1 VLGYGQSVFFLL
13 FGSSAAG
20 KSFVLR
26 GLAQRVP
33 DLAIHDFDE
42 IGVPAGADTEWRHA
56 ANEKWVRKAID
67 CQAAGTDLLLAG
79 QTPFGELLATPSAPQ
94 LEAISACLLDCDD
107 ETRVERLNRR
117 GPESLAGTAGNAEA
131 YLNWAEWMRRH
142 AHDSTWQI
150 NVIRRPATEQD
161 MVWDRWTPWPTGDPR
176 WRVQVID
183 TSALPVE
190 KVADEL
196 AAWIARERTLLAEG
210 KHPLLRWA
218 EDDESS

>member
-1 VLGYGQSVFFLL
+1 MG
-13 FGSSAAG
+13 
-20 KSFVLR
+20 
-26 GLAQRVP
+26 
-33 DLAIHDFDE
+33 
-42 IGVPAGADTEWRHA
+42 
-56 ANEKWVRKAID
+56 
-67 CQAAGTDLLLAG
+67 
-79 QTPFGELLATPSAPQ
+79 
-94 LEAISACLLDCDD
+94 
-107 ETRVERLNRR
+107 NRSQE
-117 GPESLAGTAGNAEA
+117 PPVAED

-210 KHPLLRWA
+210 KHPLWRWA
-218 EDDESS
+218 EDDKSS